1 MSAGVA
7 TTRGGLVRIMR
18 SHPLTSFFV
27 MAYTITWL
35 LWLPAILWDL
45 PRIALLPGIA
55 IGVTGSALVMTAAE
69 DGRNGVG
76 RFLHRFTQWRV
87 GSRWYSLALLLVP
100 LSAVAAAVLTTTSA
114 APVAALLPSSLPLLA
129 AAFLHRFYLGPLWE
143 EAGWRGFALPRMQ
156 KRYGPLVGTLVLGL
170 LWGFWHLAVYL
181 PDDIATFGLAG
192 GLAQFAT
199 FVVFSVALAFV
210 FTWVYNNT
218 EGSLLLAMLLHL
230 SVNGTQTYFELLAAE
245 GAVGQGVAAAL
256 QNGLALGT
264 AAAAIVIIFATR
276 GGLGYRGDRR

>member
-7 TTRGGLVRIMR
+7 TARGRLVRITR

-55 IGVTGSALVMTAAE
+55 VGVTGSALVMTAAE
-69 DGRNGVG
+69 EGRSGVG

-87 GSRWYSLALLLVP
+87 GSRWYLLALMLVP
-100 LSAVAAAVLTTTSA
+100 LSTVATAVLTTASA
-114 APVAALLPSSLPLLA
+114 APVVALLPSSLPLFA
-129 AAFLHRFYLGPLWE
+129 VAFLHRFYLGPLWE

-156 KRYGPLVGTLVLGL
+156 QRYGPLVGTLVLGL

-181 PDDIATFGLAG
+181 PDDIAAFGLAG
-192 GLAQFAT
+192 GIAQFAI
-199 FVVFSVALAFV
+199 FVVFSIALSFV

-218 EGSLLLAMLLHL
+218 KGSLLLAMLLHL
-230 SVNGTQTYFELLAAE
+230 SVNGTQTYFELLARPRA
-245 GAVGQGVAAAL
+245 
-256 QNGLALGT
+256 
-264 AAAAIVIIFATR
+264 
-276 GGLGYRGDRR
+276 